1 MDTTQL
7 AQQVAWLDEQHR
19 RDRNELMAV
28 QQRVETQGTQIVEL
42 SRKLQEA
49 EGRLAS
55 VTAQLTRF
63 SQVDQALAQLKEEVV
78 LMLRREEEQ
87 RQTAER
93 ENGRMRLV
101 ERETTAKAINELR
114 QQVRPIAK
122 LQDELE
128 LRKAEEK
135 RLSEGIMGLR
145 QELID
150 FIRQTESWPKSLTY
164 LEEQRRGESKRSAQ
178 LQQETAELMKRS
190 EEFRGRFEVS
200 DKALTRME
208 SRLNSLWNMRD
219 EIRSEQLKAQE
230 ALLIGDEER
239 NRRSASQAQQFETF
253 VAQMDD
259 FNERMRQ
266 FAERFD
272 QDQRMLAQL
281 GQLEERLK
289 RDQAQVAEL
298 QRLAEERMRK
308 EYEEFQAEEDRR
320 WRKNQVSWDQRWSDQ
335 GRINT
340 SLSERFP
347 AIDEQIKIFTAQIGE
362 LWVVQQTFARLYTS
376 ESERWMTE
384 FSKMWEDRTH

>member
-178 LQQETAELMKRS
+178 LQQETAELMKRT
-190 EEFRGRFEVS
+190 EEYRGRFEVS
-200 DKALTRME
+200 DKALARME